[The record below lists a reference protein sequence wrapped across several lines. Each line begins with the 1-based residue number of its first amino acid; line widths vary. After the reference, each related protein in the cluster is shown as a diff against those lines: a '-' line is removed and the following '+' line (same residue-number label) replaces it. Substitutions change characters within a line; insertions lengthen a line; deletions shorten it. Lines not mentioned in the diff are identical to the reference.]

1 MLLKGNL
8 FDKAFN
14 RKLNLKVAKLPSSLK
29 FHHDLDQFNHAQQ
42 KEYSKDLK
50 IVNAEWAV
58 ESVRPIIIWV
68 MNYI

>member
-8 FDKAFN
+8 FDKALN
-14 RKLNLKVAKLPSSLK
+14 RKLNPKAAILPSSLK

-50 IVNAEWAV
+50 IVNAE
-58 ESVRPIIIWV
+58 
-68 MNYI
+68 